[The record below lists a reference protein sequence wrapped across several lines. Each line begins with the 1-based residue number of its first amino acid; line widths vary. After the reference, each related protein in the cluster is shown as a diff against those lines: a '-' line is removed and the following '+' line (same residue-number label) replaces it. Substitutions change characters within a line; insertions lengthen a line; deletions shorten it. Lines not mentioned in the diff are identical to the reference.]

1 MLATVNKVVGATVG
15 VTGCF
20 AGATAL
26 FIRNGLER
34 HRALVPEQKANDVT
48 DQIILP
54 NGRRFGYFVP
64 DNFDPARKTIV
75 SIHGTPESAASLL
88 HLGNIP
94 EYAKLQ
100 AELAERDVQTIAI
113 DRWGVGLS
121 QFHDGP
127 VADIASDVEAL
138 CDHLGV
144 SKFMVGGASGAGPY
158 MSACAALLD
167 PQRCVGVAMD
177 VPIGPR
183 DLPFHLASDNTVA
196 KLFNRA
202 AWQTALIA
210 TVQKEVLGR
219 MTAAQFVKSIEGLRG
234 LCENDIE
241 AVRRDVD
248 AFVIGLKDSKYYQHG
263 IAAHVQEHH
272 LMLQENWQ
280 FDPGAMK
287 NTHIFVGDL
296 DVHTPIEF
304 GHWYVSQ
311 APEEVEMTVY
321 EGYGHLSFYRHP
333 NYVKDYVAFVD
344 RCFQ

>member
-1 MLATVNKVVGATVG
+1 MLATVVGATVG
-15 VTGCF
+15 VTGCIT
-20 AGATAL
+20 GATAL

-34 HRALVPEQKANDVT
+34 HRALVPEKKATDVT
-48 DQIILP
+48 DQVILP

-75 SIHGTPESAASLL
+75 SIHGTPESAVSLL

-100 AELAERDVQTIAI
+100 AQLAERDVQTIAI

-127 VADIASDVEAL
+127 VADIASDVDAL

-167 PQRCVGVAMD
+167 PQRCVGVDMD
-177 VPIGPR
+177 VPMGPR
-183 DLPFHLASDNTVA
+183 DLPFHLASDNAVA
-196 KLFNRA
+196 TLFNRA

-210 TVQKEVLGR
+210 TIQKEVLPR
-219 MTAAQFVKSIEGLRG
+219 TTEAQFVKSIEGLPG
-234 LCENDIE
+234 LCENDVE

-248 AFVIGLKDSKYYQHG
+248 AFVLGLKDSKYYQHG
-263 IAAHVQEHH
+263 IAAHVQE
-272 LMLQENWQ
+272 
-280 FDPGAMK
+280 
-287 NTHIFVGDL
+287 
-296 DVHTPIEF
+296 
-304 GHWYVSQ
+304 
-311 APEEVEMTVY
+311 
-321 EGYGHLSFYRHP
+321 YRSTT
-333 NYVKDYVAFVD
+333 
-344 RCFQ
+344 